1 MLNIKQIFLTIL
13 FIPTLSWGVFA
24 KEIIDKSNGD
34 IEKYNSQI
42 LKQSEL
48 NDFLK
53 AGFEIVNEAKNLTSI
68 IYVLKRGDQYIGCRG
83 EEGIKETI
91 CYGIEFNK

>member
-1 MLNIKQIFLTIL
+1 MKQLFLTIL
-13 FIPTLSWGVFA
+13 FTLVLSEGA
-24 KEIIDKSNGD
+24 YSKEML
-34 IEKYNSQI
+34 IENNDDLKIYNSHI

-91 CYGIEFNK
+91 CYEIEFNR

>member
-1 MLNIKQIFLTIL
+1 MKKLLLTSL
-13 FIPTLSWGVFA
+13 LTLVISVSAFA
-24 KEIIDKSNGD
+24 KEILSENNDDLKI
-34 IEKYNSQI
+34 YNSQI

-68 IYVLKRGDQYIGCRG
+68 IYVLKREDQYIGCRG
-83 EEGIKETI
+83 EEGINETI
-91 CYGIEFNK
+91 CYEIELEYKK

>member
-1 MLNIKQIFLTIL
+1 MKKLLLTIL
-13 FIPTLSWGVFA
+13 LVLVLSGSTYS
-24 KEIIDKSNGD
+24 KEMLSENNDDLKI
-34 IEKYNSQI
+34 YNSQI

-91 CYGIEFNK
+91 CYEIELE

>member
-1 MLNIKQIFLTIL
+1 MKKLLLTIL
-13 FIPTLSWGVFA
+13 FTLVLSGGA
-24 KEIIDKSNGD
+24 YSKEML
-34 IEKYNSQI
+34 IENNDDLKIYNSQI

-91 CYGIEFNK
+91 CYEIKLEYKK

>member
-1 MLNIKQIFLTIL
+1 MKKLLLTIL
-13 FIPTLSWGVFA
+13 FVLVLSGSTYS
-24 KEIIDKSNGD
+24 KEMLSENNDDLKI
-34 IEKYNSQI
+34 YNSQI

-83 EEGIKETI
+83 EEGITETI
-91 CYGIEFNK
+91 CYEIEFN

>member
-1 MLNIKQIFLTIL
+1 MKKLLLTIL
-13 FIPTLSWGVFA
+13 FVLVLSGSTYS
-24 KEIIDKSNGD
+24 KEMLSENNDDLKI
-34 IEKYNSQI
+34 YNSQI

-91 CYGIEFNK
+91 CYEIEFNR

>member
-1 MLNIKQIFLTIL
+1 MKKLLLTII
-13 FIPTLSWGVFA
+13 FTLVLSGGA
-24 KEIIDKSNGD
+24 YSKEMLSENNDNLKI
-34 IEKYNSQI
+34 YNSQI

-68 IYVLKRGDQYIGCRG
+68 IYVLKRGDKYIGCRG

-91 CYGIEFNK
+91 CYEIEFNR

>member
-1 MLNIKQIFLTIL
+1 MKKIFLIIL
-13 FIPTLSWGVFA
+13 FTLVLSGGAFA
-24 KEIIDKSNGD
+24 KELLNENNDDLKI
-34 IEKYNSQI
+34 YNSQI

-53 AGFEIVNEAKNLTSI
+53 AGFEIVKEGKNFTSI

-91 CYGIEFNK
+91 CYEIELEYKK